1 LAGYFNNQ
9 LMVSWR
15 ASRSGN
21 DLEPIF
27 MDSSSEFSREATK
40 TVDVEAKALRRLS
53 LPQEAELHI
62 DRIIAANNSLLIMWQ
77 PPESPLKPFREVF
90 RPHNH
95 GTKPDSEAG

>member
-1 LAGYFNNQ
+1 
-9 LMVSWR
+9 MSWR
-15 ASRSGN
+15 ASRNGN
-21 DLEPIF
+21 DLKPIF
-27 MDSSSEFSREATK
+27 FGQQLGVSREATK

-77 PPESPLKPFREVF
+77 LPESPLKPFREVF
-90 RPHNH
+90 RPHSH

>member
-1 LAGYFNNQ
+1 MESFAQRERFKANFFGQQ
-9 LMVSWR
+9 LGV
-15 ASRSGN
+15 
-21 DLEPIF
+21 
-27 MDSSSEFSREATK
+27 SREATK

-77 PPESPLKPFREVF
+77 PPESPLKPFREAF

-95 GTKPDSEAG
+95 GAKPDSEAG